1 MRRALASFLLA
12 LFSLPLIA
20 PLALASSDGTLPACC
35 RRDGK
40 HRCSMSEGASAD
52 SSMPGEVSF
61 NAVAKCCTYPKATA
75 ATTDS
80 NIDAPVNS
88 ATIFAAIV
96 SHPAVHA
103 QTEAR
108 HRISFA
114 RSSQKRGPPAL
125 LS

>member
-20 PLALASSDGTLPACC
+20 PLALAGSDPTLPACC

-40 HRCSMSEGASAD
+40 HRCSMSSPDEAP
-52 SSMPGEVSF
+52 MPGEVSLHS
-61 NAVAKCCTYPKATA
+61 VAARCSSYPNATA
-75 ATTDS
+75 ATTDA
-80 NIDAPVNS
+80 NIGVPENS
-88 ATIFAAIV
+88 VAFFAAVV
-96 SHPAVHA
+96 SHPAVQA

-108 HRISFA
+108 YRISFA